1 MKVENFCDGSR
12 GLDSPLTR
20 RVACAIGRQSRI
32 FRATECLLWPTSAAW
47 HTYCGTLRIAARN
60 CQPTGSEPCEGARVS
75 DAYDSQRASWIARE
89 EQAERMIPIIGRL
102 YREHGVVTSIH
113 GRRLINRG
121 PVDIIRA
128 HKFARLLDGSELS
141 LDSTLAMLE
150 AIERIQPGA
159 ASVDLGRLAMVFNSD
174 PTSTEL
180 ESFLRDE
187 LAPVLGGNGDKHGTD
202 VVLYG
207 FGRIGRLLAR
217 ILIAQHGDG
226 KGLRLR
232 AIVVRKGAENDLV
245 KRASLLRRDSV
256 HGPFNGTIS
265 IDESNNT
272 ITANGTLI
280 QVIYSNDPASIDYTN
295 YGIHDA
301 IVVDNTGRWRDEAGL
316 GQHLQSKGVARVL
329 LTAPGKSPLKNI
341 VFGINDASIA
351 PSDSILSAASCTTNA
366 ITPVLK
372 VLDDAFGVE
381 RGHVETVH
389 SFTNDQNLIDNFH
402 KGDRRGRSA
411 VLNMVITETG
421 AAKAVAK
428 ALPQLDGKLTGS
440 AIRVPTP
447 DVSIAILNL
456 RLSEPTTKQE
466 LNAYLREV
474 SLHSPLRQQIDYIE
488 SPEVVSTDFVGSH
501 RAGIVDGLAT
511 VVTGQ
516 DVVLYVWYD
525 NEFGYSCQVIRVIE
539 AMAGVHPQVI
549 PPRVAIEVEHIR
561 VQLGS

>member
-1 MKVENFCDGSR
+1 MSN
-12 GLDSPLTR
+12 
-20 RVACAIGRQSRI
+20 
-32 FRATECLLWPTSAAW
+32 
-47 HTYCGTLRIAARN
+47 
-60 CQPTGSEPCEGARVS
+60 
-75 DAYDSQRASWIARE
+75 AYDEHRGAWIARE
-89 EQAERMIPIIGRL
+89 EQAEQMIPLIGQL

-121 PVDIIRA
+121 PVDIIKA
-128 HKFARLLDGSELS
+128 HRYARILDGSELQ
-141 LDSTLAMLE
+141 LSTTLGLLE
-150 AIERIQPGA
+150 ALVRIRPAA
-159 ASVDLGRLAMVFNSD
+159 ASIDLGRLAFAYSGEPAGTD
-174 PTSTEL
+174 LDT
-180 ESFLRDE
+180 FLRAQ
-187 LAPVLGGNGDKHGTD
+187 LGSVLDADASKHGTD

-217 ILIAQHGDG
+217 LLIAQHGDG

-232 AIVVRKGAENDLV
+232 AIVVRKGAENDLM

-256 HGPFNGTIS
+256 HGSFNGTIS
-265 IDESNNT
+265 IDEEQNT
-272 ITANGTLI
+272 ILANGTLI
-280 QVIYSNDPASIDYTN
+280 QVIYSNDPATIDYTA
-295 YGIHDA
+295 YGINDA
-301 IVVDNTGRWRDEAGL
+301 IIVDNTGRWRDEAGL
-316 GQHLQSKGVARVL
+316 AQHLQSKGAARVL

-341 VFGINDASIA
+341 VFGVNHQVIE
-351 PSDSILSAASCTTNA
+351 PSDQILSAASCTTNA

-372 VLDDAFGVE
+372 VLDDAYGVE

-421 AAKAVAK
+421 AAKAVSK
-428 ALPQLDGKLTGS
+428 ALPQLEGKLTGS
-440 AIRVPTP
+440 SIRVPTP

-456 RLSEPTTKQE
+456 RLAKPTTKEE

-511 VVTGQ
+511 VANGQ

-525 NEFGYSCQVIRVIE
+525 NEFGYSCQVVRVIE
-539 AMAGVHPQVI
+539 TMANAHPQVV
-549 PPRVAIEVEHIR
+549 PARVDIDIAAVR
-561 VQLGS
+561 AQLS

>member
-1 MKVENFCDGSR
+1 MSEQYNSE
-12 GLDSPLTR
+12 
-20 RVACAIGRQSRI
+20 RQ
-32 FRATECLLWPTSAAW
+32 AW
-47 HTYCGTLRIAARN
+47 M
-60 CQPTGSEPCEGARVS
+60 
-75 DAYDSQRASWIARE
+75 ARE
-89 EQAERMIPIIGRL
+89 ELAEQMVPLIGHL
-102 YREHGVVTSIH
+102 YRNFGVVTSVH
-113 GRRLINRG
+113 GRRLVNAS
-121 PVDIIRA
+121 PVEILKA
-128 HKFARLLDGSELS
+128 HRYARQLGTSLSVEHTKPLLDAL
-141 LDSTLAMLE
+141 LQ
-150 AIERIQPGA
+150 IQP
-159 ASVDLGRLAMVFNSD
+159 ASASLDLGRLAMLAAERGLTT
-174 PTSTEL
+174 P
-180 ESFLRDE
+180 DE
-187 LAPVLGGNGDKHGTD
+187 LVSFMREQLGEAVAPSNPDGTD

-256 HGPFNGTIS
+256 HGSFNGTIS

-272 ITANGTLI
+272 ILANGTLI
-280 QVIYSNDPASIDYTN
+280 QVIYSDDPGAIDYTA
-295 YGIHDA
+295 YGINDA

-316 GQHLQSKGVARVL
+316 GQHLKSKGVARVL

-341 VFGINDASIA
+341 VYGINHDTIA
-351 PSDSILSAASCTTNA
+351 GSDQILSAASCTTNA

-372 VLDDAFGVE
+372 VLDDAYGVE

-421 AAKAVAK
+421 AAKAVSK
-428 ALPQLDGKLTGS
+428 ALPQLEGKLTGS

-456 RLSEPTTKQE
+456 RLGAPTTKDE
-466 LNAYLREV
+466 LNRYLREV
-474 SLHSPLRQQIDYIE
+474 SLSSPLRQQIDYIE
-488 SPEVVSTDFVGSH
+488 SPEVVSTDFVGST

-511 VVTGQ
+511 IANDR

-525 NEFGYSCQVIRVIE
+525 NEFGYSVQVVRVLE
-539 AMAGVHPQVI
+539 HMAGVHPQVI
-549 PPRVAIEVEHIR
+549 PARQPVTIDRVR
-561 VQLGS
+561 S